1 MYAIA
6 FASSLTIDV
15 TELLHVGHI
24 KFTGF
29 VPNGGTETTKQQC
42 FNIIINAFLGEK
54 SSILAY
60 IVNYTFSTY
69 I

>member
-1 MYAIA
+1 MIHIKVQNMYAIA

-24 KFTGF
+24 KFTGC

-42 FNIIINAFLGEK
+42 FNINRAVHFWGEN
-54 SSILAY
+54 LL
-60 IVNYTFSTY
+60 F
-69 I
+69 